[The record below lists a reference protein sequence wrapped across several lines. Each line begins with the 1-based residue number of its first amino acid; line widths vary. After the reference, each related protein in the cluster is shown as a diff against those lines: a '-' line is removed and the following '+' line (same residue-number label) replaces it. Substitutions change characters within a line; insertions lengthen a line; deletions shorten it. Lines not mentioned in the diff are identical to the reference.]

1 MEDHSIPYTATVF
14 LTGTIGLGVPSCEIV
29 MSTSEF
35 ARSKPLIFFNAE
47 GLRSHGSVP
56 PVGIKRYRYDFAF
69 RHMDRA
75 IARRYVTGIIFYRVG
90 KSIISR
96 CRNIKLAGNRDIA
109 GHVAIMIVNGA
120 YAIHR
125 TE

>member
-1 MEDHSIPYTATVF
+1 
-14 LTGTIGLGVPSCEIV
+14 
-29 MSTSEF
+29 
-35 ARSKPLIFFNAE
+35 
-47 GLRSHGSVP
+47 
-56 PVGIKRYRYDFAF
+56 
-69 RHMDRA
+69 MDRA

-120 YAIHR
+120 YANIVLNER
-125 TE
+125 SPALALMVSNPFMDGAAISDTTTVARIF